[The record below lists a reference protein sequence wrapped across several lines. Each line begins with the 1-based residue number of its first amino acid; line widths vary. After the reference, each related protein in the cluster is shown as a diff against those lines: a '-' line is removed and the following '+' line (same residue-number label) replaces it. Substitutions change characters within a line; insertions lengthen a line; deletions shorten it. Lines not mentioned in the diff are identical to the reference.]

1 MQADVRADRRMRRRD
16 KSCLGVRRILFI
28 VAAVIVAA
36 SLLVTL
42 AWVVATLCVR
52 PLDGV
57 EGDVLFEADRVRA
70 GYPLYVDPAQG
81 AHEYGEPPA
90 RYLVLYPPLWSAFL
104 AIAPSVVIARIV
116 ATLAWLGGLA
126 WIVWRAPRERRRAA
140 GALAALTASIWVL
153 ALYGASGRPDSVAV
167 LFSVLALERS
177 ARKGDLDAIAGVLF
191 ALAAFVKPNVIG
203 AAPGA
208 IIVAFVATRRLRG
221 FLAAVVTSAVIA
233 VVLHVASGGAFVTHL
248 LASTGQP
255 PDASLFFDQL
265 VNRVP
270 FFVLPIGFA
279 IAAGLAARQ
288 DVGARIALGALLTSA
303 GWSLVC
309 LAKIGSATNYFL
321 EPMACAVV
329 VLARADLP
337 SFARSG
343 VVLPVACIVQSL
355 WTGIASVK
363 SVTKEIG
370 LSYQRAAAIAKVR
383 ATCGAGEKDLVVAD
397 EPGLERMLNGR
408 IVATP
413 FQTTHLARRGRFD
426 EKLWIADLQRPE
438 VKCLY
443 MQDDLLE
450 RPLDRVVV
458 AHDRF
463 GPELRR
469 ALAER
474 FVLVARDEG
483 YRIYRARV
491 KEEGP

>member
-1 MQADVRADRRMRRRD
+1 
-16 KSCLGVRRILFI
+16 VRRILFI
-28 VAAVIVAA
+28 VAAMIVGA
-36 SLLVTL
+36 SLLATL
-42 AWVVATLCVR
+42 AWIVLTLGVR

-57 EGDVLFEADRVRA
+57 EGDVLFEADRIRA
-70 GYPLYVDPAQG
+70 GFPLYVDPMQG

-104 AIAPSVVIARIV
+104 AVVPSVVFARIV
-116 ATLAWLGGLA
+116 STLAWLGGLA
-126 WIVWRAPRERRRAA
+126 FIVWKAPKERRLAA
-140 GALAALTASIWVL
+140 GALAATTASIWVL

-167 LFSVLALERS
+167 LFSALALERS
-177 ARKGDLDAIAGVLF
+177 ARKGDVDVIAGVLF
-191 ALAAFVKPNVIG
+191 ALAAFLKPNVIG

-208 IIVAFVATRRLRG
+208 IVVAFLATRRLRG
-221 FLAAVVTSAVIA
+221 CLAAVATA
-233 VVLHVASGGAFVTHL
+233 VVVAVALHVASHGAFVTHL
-248 LASTGQP
+248 VASTGQP
-255 PDASLFFDQL
+255 PDGSLFFDQL

-279 IAAGLAARQ
+279 FAAGFGSRKETS
-288 DVGARIALGALLTSA
+288 ARIALGALATSTA
-303 GWSLVC
+303 WSLVC

-337 SFARSG
+337 SFARAG
-343 VVLPVACIVQSL
+343 LALPIACIVQAL

-363 SVTKEIG
+363 SATKEIG
-370 LSYQRAAAIAKVR
+370 LSSQRADAIAKTR
-383 ATCGAGEKDLVVAD
+383 AICGAGENDIVLAD

-426 EKLWIADLQRPE
+426 EKLWIADVRRPE

-450 RPLDRVVV
+450 RPLEQVSV

-469 ALAER
+469 ALREE
-474 FVLVARDEG
+474 FVLAAHDDG
-483 YRIYRARV
+483 YRIYRR
-491 KEEGP
+491 